1 MPTAASEPPLY
12 SEKNE
17 RSYARTAKLV
27 RCTLRRAVVPR
38 LVQPDR
44 AFLPGIS
51 LYNLFDR
58 RVRHR
63 HRFIFVLVGIPLLLF
78 MLATTRTL
86 AKLDRQVMGA
96 LLDTP
101 TPEMVEDIDPRGANL
116 GERIGMYMGS
126 KTTWR
131 SALYLFAKFLI
142 GLLSITAAF
151 VILPLLAIEVLI
163 LAPLTIDMRLISVRL
178 LHWTAIGL
186 HKGSGV
192 LLPTSKKRKRDTSRL
207 ETVETAEPTY
217 TIDDDGEI
225 MVQKHFS

>member
-1 MPTAASEPPLY
+1 MREQRNWLDALSDGQLFRDWFSLIAHFFLGSAYITFLIAGFATAIGLS
-12 SEKNE
+12 
-17 RSYARTAKLV
+17 
-27 RCTLRRAVVPR
+27 
-38 LVQPDR
+38 
-44 AFLPGIS
+44 
-51 LYNLFDR
+51 
-58 RVRHR
+58 
-63 HRFIFVLVGIPLLLF
+63 FVLVGIPLLLF

-86 AKLDRQVMGA
+86 AKLDRQMMGA

-126 KTTWR
+126 ITTWR